1 MLELKNKQRLA
12 DDAFKLALAF
22 KLISYHNTNYIP
34 ADCDTLETSV
44 SPPPDRTVWLPMSR
58 QDLRRVAAAQ
68 FSTLFSTESELAS
81 FEFMVSQASTE
92 VLETASSL
100 LVRTPA
106 GLRELNELGQ
116 LVEPTGDFRPN
127 HLLPMLN
134 EKQEDKDR
142 VFGVLTEWLDDSEE
156 DAHSLLHHLAT
167 SLAPGWSAV
176 KYILLLGEGRNGK
189 GVLLKMLIG
198 LFGRHN
204 ISSVPRQE
212 FSAGTPMTIELNGKL
227 LNIVFDGPSEY
238 LKDSGREK
246 SLVAGESVSIK
257 DLYRS
262 APVTVQTNSLF
273 IEGLNH
279 EPKTKDKSSALQK
292 RLVRFEFPKVY
303 ELNHKFQREML
314 AEDSLGA
321 FLSLLID
328 HYVLEDDV
336 AAKLAPTTKAIE
348 LQLEQMEANSLGL
361 QFLKWREEN
370 DALGVLG
377 LLGSPMSDL
386 VKEFQSWRIK
396 ENDLG
401 TWTEPD
407 VVALFNPLLNSE
419 RKTQRVN
426 GQPRKVR
433 LITSL
438 KTEAKAFIESME
450 GDDDAALLNAL
461 VDD

>member
-1 MLELKNKQRLA
+1 MLELKSKAKLA
-12 DDAFKLALAF
+12 DEAFKLSLAF
-22 KLISYHNTNYIP
+22 HLIHYHGSTYIP

-44 SPPPDRTVWLPMSR
+44 TPAPERTVWLPMTR
-58 QDLRRVAAAQ
+58 QDHRRVAAAQ
-68 FSTLFSTESELAS
+68 FNTLFSTDGELAS
-81 FEFMVSQASTE
+81 FEYMVAQAAEE
-92 VLETASSL
+92 VFDTATAL

-106 GLRELNELGQ
+106 GLHELNDQGK
-116 LVEPTGDFRPN
+116 LVPATQEFRPN
-127 HLLPMLN
+127 YLLPMLN

-142 VFGVLTEWLDDSEE
+142 VFDVIVEWLDSEE
-156 DAHSLLHHLAT
+156 EAHSLLYHLAT

-176 KYILLLGEGRNGK
+176 KYVLLLGEGRNGK
-189 GVLLKMLIG
+189 GVLLKMLHG
-198 LFGRHN
+198 LFGRSN

-212 FSAGTPMTIELNGKL
+212 FTAGTPMTIELNGKL

-246 SLVAGESVSIK
+246 SLIAGEPISVK

-262 APVTVQTNSLF
+262 SPVTVQTNSLF
-273 IEGLNH
+273 IEGLNK
-279 EPKTKDKSSALQK
+279 EPKTHDKSSALQK
-292 RLVRFEFPKVY
+292 RLVRFQFPRVY
-303 ELNHKFQREML
+303 ELNHKFQRSML

-336 AAKLAPTTKAIE
+336 ATKLAPTTKAIE

-361 QFLKWREEN
+361 QFLKWREET
-370 DALGVLG
+370 DALGVAG
-377 LLGSPMSDL
+377 LLGAPITDL

-401 TWTEPD
+401 SWSEPD
-407 VVALFNPLLNSE
+407 VVSLFGPLLNTE

-438 KTEAKAFIESME
+438 KSEAKAFIESLE
-450 GDDDAALLNAL
+450 GDDDDSALLNAL